1 MPTKKRPENLLN
13 DRSTDRDSGMCPSP
27 TDRPMATRERVPLG
41 AIDRWRL
48 GDASLSILAVCANS
62 RARRAVDAIRRDFR
76 RFDRRRRG
84 AARDDDDDDDD
95 GIHTRGAGRVP
106 RRARR
111 VSPVRGR
118 RGDDGFGF
126 GFGGDGDGDGDVST
140 RARGVRAGVS
150 EVVGDALRERAR
162 GGGETARG
170 AG

>member
-1 MPTKKRPENLLN
+1 
-13 DRSTDRDSGMCPSP
+13 
-27 TDRPMATRERVPLG
+27 MATRERVPL
-41 AIDRWRL
+41 DPRRMRKQL
-48 GDASLSILAVCANS
+48 GVDA
-62 RARRAVDAIRRDFR
+62 RVDAIRRDFR
-76 RFDRRRRG
+76 RLGRRRRG
-84 AARDDDDDDDD
+84 AARDDDDDDDDDDD